1 MLRAARFALRAN
13 RCYGVKMRASGIV
26 LFAAATLGL
35 ATAADAACPERV
47 GVGFGDT
54 LASIARSCGISVE
67 TLRSVNPGLTA
78 DTLQPGTFV
87 VVPRPALPSP
97 MSRIGRPS
105 VRIAPSLVPPATGI
119 SPSTTVIEPPK
130 RPVVRRLDPMPGF
143 GEQPGLLPGH
153 LPLPGHF
160 PPPGHSPPPPGH
172 FPPIR

>member
-67 TLRSVNPGLTA
+67 TLRSVNPGLNA
-78 DTLQPGTFV
+78 DSLRAGIV
-87 VVPRPALPSP
+87 IAVPRPALPSP
-97 MSRIGRPS
+97 QQPVGRPS
-105 VRIAPSLVPPATGI
+105 ARIAPSLVPPATGV
-119 SPSTTVIEPPK
+119 SP
-130 RPVVRRLDPMPGF
+130 PVVVIPPPTPPRRMPPPSLPGF
-143 GEQPGLLPGH
+143 DNRPEH
-153 LPLPGHF
+153 LRPFSPLPRPF
-160 PPPGHSPPPPGH
+160 Q
-172 FPPIR
+172 